1 MAGASVR
8 PSAAICLKPWASRR
22 VSGSREATLRGPSLP
37 IPRGPCDGL
46 PRRLPGADHP
56 VLSASVC
63 GQAAAIEEICA
74 ESLRMGQEFQR
85 ERVFVSMV
93 LLAG

>member
-1 MAGASVR
+1 MASQCIR
-8 PSAAICLKPWASRR
+8 ICSHDLEEQR
-22 VSGSREATLRGPSLP
+22 LP

-46 PRRLPGADHP
+46 LRRLPGGGHP